1 MISRDAKSLISNIE
15 IKDERV
21 AKSLILHLM
30 KSLISDAKSLISK
43 MKINDFKTVKIIDS
57 ESESI
62 DFREKNRWFHSDRSR
77 HDASFWDVP
86 HLAHARRCW
95 GADRHRSVPSRG
107 PASSPSPHG
116 RNCRATPEKQ
126 AHSNKFIRHRLY
138 HADAFMPKKKVTR
151 MWPLGTCTKNS
162 RPSGSQP
169 PGYSQRLVSSS
180 TARSPTTG

>member
-62 DFREKNRWFHSDRSR
+62 DFREKNRWFQSDRSR

-95 GADRHRSVPSRG
+95 GADQRRSVPSRV
-107 PASSPSPHG
+107 PASSPSPRG
-116 RNCRATPEKQ
+116 RHCRATPARQ
-126 AHSNKFIRHRLY
+126 AHSNKLMMHRLNN
-138 HADAFMPKKKVTR
+138 AAKKRHHDVS
-151 MWPLGTCTKNS
+151 LGNLHKEFTAI
-162 RPSGSQP
+162 RLAAVRVQP
-169 PGYSQRLVSSS
+169 QAGVFFDS
-180 TARSPTTG
+180 